1 MDEIVEQ
8 LRLPNVMVAPFLL
21 LLLAESPGHGYELVE
36 RLKEVGFT
44 EGRAGSLYRE
54 LRRLEDEGLVTSHW
68 EASQTRGPARRV
80 YELTTR
86 GRRSLR
92 ACIAGAEGL
101 TRTLAE
107 FTDRAA
113 SVGRR
118 GVDRRRR
125 PLDQA
130 LPVVRSR

>member
-8 LRLPNVMVAPFLL
+8 LQLPNVLVAPFLL
-21 LLLAESPGHGYELVE
+21 LLLAENPGHGYQLVE

-54 LRRLEDEGLVTSHW
+54 LRRLEDAGLVTSHW

-80 YELTTR
+80 YDLTTA

-92 ACIAGAEGL
+92 ACVTGAEGL
-101 TRTLAE
+101 THTLAE
-107 FTDRAA
+107 FSDRAE

-118 GVDRRRR
+118 RANRRRR
-125 PLDQA
+125 PLHYA
-130 LPVVRSR
+130 LPVARS

>member
-8 LRLPNVMVAPFLL
+8 LRLPNVLVGPFLL

-36 RLKEVGFT
+36 RLKDVGFT
-44 EGRAGSLYRE
+44 DGRAGSLYRE
-54 LRRLEDEGLVTSHW
+54 LRHLEDEGLVTSHW

-80 YELTTR
+80 YALTTA

-101 TRTLAE
+101 TQTLAE
-107 FTDRAA
+107 FSDRAE
-113 SVGRR
+113 VVRHRR
-118 GVDRRRR
+118 ADRRRR
-125 PLDQA
+125 PLGQ
-130 LPVVRSR
+130 PRTSVVF

>member
-1 MDEIVEQ
+1 MDDMVEQ
-8 LRLPNVMVAPFLL
+8 LQLPNVLVGPFLL

-36 RLKEVGFT
+36 RLKAVGFT

-80 YELTTR
+80 YQLTTA

-92 ACIAGAEGL
+92 ACVSGAEGL
-101 TRTLAE
+101 TRTLEE
-107 FTDRAA
+107 FADRAE

-118 GVDRRRR
+118 RVNRRHR
-125 PLDQA
+125 PLNQA
-130 LPVVRSR
+130 LPSLRF

>member
-8 LRLPNVMVAPFLL
+8 LRLPNVLVGPFLL

-36 RLKEVGFT
+36 RLKAVGFT

-54 LRRLEDEGLVTSHW
+54 LRRLEDGGLVASHW

-80 YELTTR
+80 YELTTA

-92 ACIAGAEGL
+92 ACVAGAEGL

-107 FTDRAA
+107 FADRADLVVRRPGNRQHRPPQA
-113 SVGRR
+113 LR
-118 GVDRRRR
+118 GVRF
-125 PLDQA
+125 
-130 LPVVRSR
+130 